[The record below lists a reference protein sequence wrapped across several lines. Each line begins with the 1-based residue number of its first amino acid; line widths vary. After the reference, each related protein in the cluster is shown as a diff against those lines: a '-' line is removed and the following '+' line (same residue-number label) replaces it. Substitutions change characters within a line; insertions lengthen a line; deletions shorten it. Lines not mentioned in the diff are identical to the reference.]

1 MKNDSNNEEFHSGY
15 VAIIGRPNVG
25 KSTLLNAILGEKIA
39 IVNPKPQTTR
49 NRIVGIK
56 TLPNAQ
62 IIFIDTPGIHLPKH
76 KLGEAMVKIAM
87 ESLDEVDLVL
97 FMSEPREPGKIEKV
111 IMDLAKNI
119 RTPVFLLIN
128 KIDAVKKA
136 ELLPVIEKY
145 REFHPFT
152 EIIPI
157 SALSMNGIDLL
168 LDRIYEYLPPGPK
181 YYSDD
186 LVTDQMEKFMAA
198 EIIREKIMELT
209 GDEIPHSVA
218 VEVNNWTEREDGLVS
233 INCNIYVERDGQK
246 AIIIGR
252 NGSMLKS
259 IGSKARIDIENLLNT
274 KVFLELWVKVK
285 KNWRNDNQLLR
296 ELGYR

>member
-1 MKNDSNNEEFHSGY
+1 MKNDSNNVEFHSGY
-15 VAIIGRPNVG
+15 AAIIGRPNVG

-76 KLGEAMVKIAM
+76 KLGEAMVKVAM

-97 FMSEPREPGKIEKV
+97 FMAEPREPGKTEKV

-157 SALSMNGIDLL
+157 SALAMNGIDLL

-198 EIIREKIMELT
+198 EIIREKIMDLT
-209 GDEIPHSVA
+209 GEEVPHSVA
-218 VEVNNWTEREDGLVS
+218 VEVNKWTEREDGLVS

-285 KNWRNDNQLLR
+285 KNWRNDNRLLR
-296 ELGYR
+296 ELGYG